1 MFRGQT
7 WSTEEVQTLISIWS
21 DETMAQ
27 LLASTHKNREVFK
40 LFSEKMAALG
50 FHRSVEQCRIKVKKL
65 RLQYFRVRD
74 AIAKSGASAEEKE
87 KFVWYD
93 ELDGIL
99 GSSPTSRPKPVV
111 ESFKEEAPWTPTP
124 AEPADLF
131 DFPGGQ
137 ESIKNGK
144 CLYCSVCVFC
154 MQVCCVL
161 DGIICCYVPPNT

>member
-7 WSTEEVQTLISIWS
+7 WSTEEVQTLVSIWS
-21 DETMAQ
+21 DATMAQ

-74 AIAKSGASAEEKE
+74 ALAGSPEERE

-99 GSSPTSRPKPVV
+99 GSSPANRAKQAA
-111 ESFKEEAPWTPTP
+111 EAFKEEAPWTPTP
-124 AEPADLF
+124 AEPAELF
-131 DFPGGQ
+131 ECAGGRG
-137 ESIKNGK
+137 SIKNGEWGS
-144 CLYCSVCVFC
+144 LGPRGALSEL
-154 MQVCCVL
+154 QSL
-161 DGIICCYVPPNT
+161 QRRL